1 MIGIIGKSLSNMEFE
16 SIYSVGIN
24 DQIFNIELNV
34 KIQLINV

>member
-16 SIYSVGIN
+16 SIHSVVIN